1 VPRARSA
8 SIINRLSRECSGAIK
23 RVGSVASALSTS
35 SRLVRDFE
43 PGSETVA
50 FIGPLASGAGQG
62 EPLGE

>member
-1 VPRARSA
+1 
-8 SIINRLSRECSGAIK
+8 
-23 RVGSVASALSTS
+23 
-35 SRLVRDFE
+35 LVRDFD